1 MAPRACDRRSTTT
14 LRRAVVA
21 VLLATGA
28 GAHAED
34 TIARAAEKRVAG
46 ELGLEV
52 EAITVV
58 AQKREESLQ
67 EIPMSITAV
76 TATALARTGAASIGN
91 LTESVPNLLAVS
103 SPLGQSTLAIGMR
116 GTSQGNP
123 GMALN
128 PTVGL
133 YVDGVYIAKI
143 PGMNLDLDDLE
154 RVEVLRGPQ
163 GTLYGRNTIGG
174 AIDLITRKPTAERSI
189 TAATEVGNF
198 DAFKGRV
205 TLNVPLVGKNGFFQ
219 SEAVGTL
226 SIREN
231 AAYRSHEPYYRNL
244 APPNAPI
251 PAASGGAGFTNLNRV
266 TNLLAVRWQ
275 PSNNL
280 TVDYSY
286 DYDRYRQAP
295 PATQVSYVLPGGLA
309 DGFPADLRPYVRKN
323 RADAIGNNAVFS
335 SDLSPHRRADDGN
348 NRLHILTGTWE
359 LGTVGWFGSV
369 TLKSISAYR
378 ALTTDHMLD
387 IDGSPLHLF
396 EGNNHVNLDH
406 WSQEVQWVGA
416 APRVQ
421 YVLGAYYYG
430 EHSTEVFESIVFGGG
445 SILKDVNIGKNSSFA
460 PFGQLAWTPPILHD
474 RLTVTAGLR
483 YTADHI
489 HEHKTHAC
497 LVTLQLVGG
506 QVVNTCAGGVA
517 DFKASVGKGFD
528 GADALTPMGAVAFQ
542 WTESAMTY
550 FRVSRGFQSGTVN
563 ADTIDIRL
571 FNVLDPE
578 KLWTYEVGFK
588 SQWLDNR
595 LRLNADGFFSDYT
608 DQVVAIPAVTKVGGE
623 VSRNENAGASEIWGS
638 EVELTAA
645 PWRGVETSVNYAF
658 LSPKYT
664 KWVAQK
670 FIDGIPQFDPQGNP
684 IMEDVADQR
693 RFPMAPRHTISVGLT
708 YTTPPTA
715 AGVLSTHVDTY
726 WQGSVDYGATG
737 PFNYSG
743 WAYAVVNGR
752 VQLADIPLRKG
763 GLDLTVFGRNL
774 FDRKYRTFGFDVGAL
789 GWQVNNYGEPRTF
802 GLGLTY
808 HFTAS

>member
-1 MAPRACDRRSTTT
+1 MQMKACGRRNKSTPLSAFLGFLVIT
-14 LRRAVVA
+14 
-21 VLLATGA
+21 ATV
-28 GAHAED
+28 AHAENLP
-34 TIARAAEKRVAG
+34 TRAAEKRAA
-46 ELGLEV
+46 LEMGI
-52 EAITVV
+52 EIEEITVV

-67 EIPMSITAV
+67 EIPMSVTAV
-76 TATALARTGAASIGN
+76 TAAALARKGASSIRD

-103 SPLGQSTLAIGMR
+103 SPMGQSTLAIGMR

-143 PGMNLDLDDLE
+143 PGMNLDLEDLE

-174 AIDLITRKPTAERSI
+174 AIDLITRKPTEERSV

-205 TLNVPLVGKNGFFQ
+205 TLNVPLLGKNGFFA
-219 SEAVGTL
+219 SDAVGTL
-226 SIREN
+226 RLREN
-231 AAYRSHEPYYRNL
+231 AVYRSHEPYYANV
-244 APPNAPI
+244 APPNAPL
-251 PAASGGAGFTNLNRV
+251 PAASGGAGFTNLHRV
-266 TNLLAVRWQ
+266 TNLIAVRWQ
-275 PSNNL
+275 PSQAL
-280 TVDYSY
+280 TVDYSFEY
-286 DYDRYRQAP
+286 HRYRQAP

-309 DGFPADLRPYVRKN
+309 DGFPSDLRPYIRKN
-323 RADAIGNNAVFS
+323 RADAIGNNAVLS
-335 SDLSPHRRADDGN
+335 SDLSLHRLADDGN
-348 NRLHILTGTWE
+348 NRMHILTGAWD
-359 LGTVGWFGSV
+359 LGTLGWLGSV
-369 TLKSISAYR
+369 TVKSIAAYR
-378 ALTTDHMLD
+378 ALTTDHVLD

-396 EGNNHVNLDH
+396 EGNNHANLDH
-406 WSQEVQWVGA
+406 WSEEVQWVGT
-416 APRVQ
+416 APRVR

-430 EHSTEVFESIVFGGG
+430 EHSTEVFESVVFGGG
-445 SILKDVNIGKNSSFA
+445 SILKDVNIGKNSSVA
-460 PFGQLAWTPPILHD
+460 PFGQLTWTPPVLQD
-474 RLTVTAGLR
+474 RLSVTAGLR

-497 LVTLQLVGG
+497 IVTLQLIGG
-506 QVVNTCAGGVA
+506 QLVNVCAGGVA
-517 DFKASVGKGFD
+517 DFQASVGKGF
-528 GADALTPMGAVAFQ
+528 GGTEALTPMGAVEFQ
-542 WTESAMTY
+542 WTDRLMSY

-571 FNVLDPE
+571 FNILDPE
-578 KLWTYEVGFK
+578 KLWTYEAGFK
-588 SQWLDNR
+588 SQWFDNR
-595 LRLNADGFFSDYT
+595 LRVNADGFFSDYT

-638 EVELTAA
+638 EMELTAI
-645 PWRGVETSVNYAF
+645 PLPGVEASLNYAF

-670 FIDGIPQFDPQGNP
+670 FIDGIPQFDPDGNP
-684 IMEDVADQR
+684 IMEDVANQR
-693 RFPMAPRHTISVGLT
+693 RFPMAPQHTITVGLT
-708 YTTPPTA
+708 YTAPPTSM
-715 AGVLSTHVDTY
+715 GVLTAHIDTY
-726 WQGSVDYGATG
+726 WQDSVDYGATG

-752 VQLADIPLRKG
+752 VQLMDIPLQRG
-763 GLDLTVFGRNL
+763 GLDLAVFGRNL

-789 GWQVNNYGEPRTF
+789 GWQVNNYGDPRTF